1 MPASSYLSTAMCP
14 STEPDE
20 EAIPPSDEKLLS
32 VRLIGLTLGI
42 LVTLVLGMVIVGVW
56 FREPL
61 MRISAGFVESF
72 GGLGVALGYF
82 LTDAFTLPLP
92 NDIGPILAIAGGMSF
107 VEVCVWGA
115 SGSILG
121 GFVGYLVGRQ
131 LGTTRIVSR
140 VLDRNDGRAQRMLER
155 HGLTAVAVA
164 AITPLPY
171 SIFCWAAGAA
181 KLPLARFMAVSI
193 PLRIIRVADYLYLI
207 RLGLLPA

>member
-140 VLDRNDGRAQRMLER
+140 VLDRNDGRAQRMLDR

-181 KLPLARFMAVSI
+181 KLPLVRFMAVSI
-193 PLRIIRVADYLYLI
+193 PLRILRVAGYLYLI